1 MSNIKRVLFIFYCIV
16 IASSINAQ
24 NRGILRGLVT
34 DSTNSEPLAFGN
46 VYVKELGI
54 GTSTDSRGYFIIPSI
69 PAEKNLTLIIS
80 YVGYQT
86 KSVII
91 NLEKN
96 KVTHYDIK
104 LVPASVE
111 LKTIEKIAERINKE
125 NQLDLS
131 LQRLIS
137 RDIEA
142 LPQGVES
149 DLFRSLQYLPGVQ
162 STGDISARFYVRGG
176 ASNQNLVLIDG
187 ITLYNPFHALGI
199 FSVIDPD
206 IINNVEFY
214 KGGFSSEHGNR
225 LSSIMKIIT
234 KDGNKNNFSAKA
246 SASYLSGK
254 FMIEGPIPDGSFY
267 FAGRKS
273 YSTSILKKF
282 LNDKNVPA
290 DFYDFSFKTN
300 YSNPDFISGA
310 KFSFNGFF
318 SGDRV
323 TNKNPLLEDFKWSN
337 NLFGF
342 KWFQISDSPLFFELG
357 VSFSNFKGEVIPK
370 LSNVFQSENKIED
383 ATLQMDFSYVFDSK
397 DELGVGFHVKQIK
410 TNLIT
415 ENLGGTKNN
424 FNSSG
429 ANIVFY
435 SKYKL
440 LRWNFLGI
448 DAGTRINLSSLSGSK
463 KLKTFEPRFSFTL
476 KPFSFIALK
485 GSAGLYQ
492 QELIT
497 ITDENEVINLYEPW
511 TILPSYLIP
520 PAAVHYIGGID
531 ISFTNNLSLTAE
543 GYFKKIKNLPLLNDK
558 KVLFNDPDFISGNG
572 ESSGLEFL
580 LKYKNNYFQFTSSY
594 TFAYAYKEIDGKW
607 YYPRYDVRHSASF
620 ILEFNPGRN
629 WLITLTWLYSSGL
642 PFTQILGYYD
652 KLYLNNL
659 FIPWY
664 QLDPRSPYTIIGIQ
678 NLGRLPDYHRM
689 DLSFSKKFKINFVSA
704 IIDINLINVYNRKN
718 IFYFKRETGERVNML
733 PFLPTA
739 TIKIEL

>member
-1 MSNIKRVLFIFYCIV
+1 MNNIKKVLFIFYCVVIV
-16 IASSINAQ
+16 NSINAQ
-24 NRGILRGLVT
+24 STGILRGLVT

-46 VYVKELGI
+46 VFIKELGI

-69 PAEKNLTLIIS
+69 PAEKNFTLIIS
-80 YVGYQT
+80 YVGFQT
-86 KSVII
+86 KSIVI
-91 NLEKN
+91 NLAKN
-96 KVTHYDIK
+96 KITHYNIK

-111 LKTIEKIAERINKE
+111 LKTIEKVAERINKE

-131 LQRLIS
+131 LQRLLS
-137 RDIEA
+137 RDIES

-206 IINNVEFY
+206 IINNVEFF
-214 KGGFSSEHGNR
+214 KGGFSSEFGNR

-273 YSTSILKKF
+273 YSTFILKKF

-300 YSNPDFISGA
+300 YSNSDFVPGA

-323 TNKNPLLEDFKWSN
+323 TNQNPLLEDFKWSN

-357 VSFSNFKGEVIPK
+357 VYFSNFKGEVIPK
-370 LSNVFQSENKIED
+370 FSNVYQSENKIED

-440 LRWNFLGI
+440 LRWNFIGI
-448 DAGTRINLSSLSGSK
+448 DAGTRINLSSLSGNDN
-463 KLKTFEPRFSFTL
+463 LKTFEPRFSFTL

-485 GSAGLYQ
+485 GSIGLYQ

-497 ITDENEVINLYEPW
+497 ITDENEVINLYEPL

-520 PAAVHYIGGID
+520 PAAIHYIGGID
-531 ISFTNNLSLTAE
+531 ISFTNNLNLTAE

-580 LKYKNNYFQFTSSY
+580 LKYKNDYFQFTSSY
-594 TFAYAYKEIDGKW
+594 TFAYAYKEIDGEW

-620 ILEFNPGRN
+620 IFEFNPGKD
-629 WLITLTWLYSSGL
+629 WLISLTWLYNSGL

-652 KLYLNNL
+652 KLYLDNL

-664 QLDPRSPYTIIGIQ
+664 QLDARQPYTIIGIQ

-689 DLSFSKKFKINFVSA
+689 DLSLSKKFRINFVSA
-704 IIDINLINVYNRKN
+704 ILDINLINVYNRKN

-739 TIKIEL
+739 SIKIEL